1 MTRNEVANAA
11 GVSVATVDRAIRTG
25 DLAALRIGPGK
36 RLVRVRREDVQ
47 TWLTD
52 EEHNDAA

>member
-25 DLAALRIGPGK
+25 DLAALRICPGK